1 MNAELAAAAA
11 TLIGVPFR
19 LHGRDPA
26 TGLDCVGLVAE
37 ALRLIGGA
45 PLSPAGYRLRATA
58 VSAFLPFANANGF
71 VAVDTATMSPDCG
84 DVVLVMVNPVQ
95 PHLLVR
101 AERGFIHAHAGIGHV
116 TFMPGTLP
124 WPVARAWRVPPILC
138 ATGV

>member
-1 MNAELAAAAA
+1 MNRELAAAAA

-37 ALRLIGGA
+37 ALRRAGA
-45 PLSPAGYRLRATA
+45 APVYPTGYRLRAIS
-58 VSAFLPFANANGF
+58 VSGFLPFADANGF
-71 VAVDTATMSPDCG
+71 TAIDDSDHG

-101 AERGFIHAHAGIGHV
+101 VERGFIHAHAGIGHV
-116 TFMPGTLP
+116 TFLPGALP
-124 WPVARAWRVPPILC
+124 WPFAGAWRVPRILP
-138 ATGV
+138 ATGI